1 MIYSLLD
8 ARNTEMVP
16 NLKIFQSIGEIYY
29 KKSNQKSCNK
39 VLKSILRYKRWAH
52 HPKVLAAPCGSS
64 QINKSRKKASVSAL
78 S

>member
-1 MIYSLLD
+1 
-8 ARNTEMVP
+8 MVP

-29 KKSNQKSCNK
+29 KKSNQKSRNK
-39 VLKSILRYKRWAH
+39 VLKSILRHKRWAH

-64 QINKSRKKASVSAL
+64 QINKSRKKAPVSAL